1 MPDADTLQRMN
12 QPTASRI
19 AFVQSGWHGDIV
31 DRARVGFLDEYA
43 ALGGDA
49 SVIDFF
55 QVPGA
60 FEIPLHI
67 SRLAHTGKYVGAV
80 AAGMIV
86 NGGIYRH
93 EFVSTAVIDGLMR
106 IQLDLDFPVF
116 SVVLTPQNFHE
127 SDEHRRFFTEHF
139 VTKGAE
145 AARAC
150 TATLESLR
158 AIG

>member
-1 MPDADTLQRMN
+1 MDQIEGN
-12 QPTASRI
+12 KI
-19 AFVQSGWHGDIV
+19 AFIQSTWHEDIV
-31 DRARVGFLDEYA
+31 DQARIGFLDEMTKLDYDES
-43 ALGGDA
+43 ALQ
-49 SVIDFF
+49 FF
-55 QVPGA
+55 RVPGS
-60 FEIPLHI
+60 FEIPLHV
-67 SRLAHTGKYVGAV
+67 SRMARSGKFVAAV

-106 IQLDLDFPVF
+106 VQLDLDFPVF

-127 SDEHRRFFTEHF
+127 TAEHEQFFTDHF

-150 TATLESLR
+150 VMTLKSLR
-158 AIG
+158 GI